1 MKDSQNR
8 SCSVACSKY
17 RSVSVLAWWRLCHV
31 SVIKVDFVA
40 EKRRKVSDVTE
51 VDLMAGAVEKVTH
64 RVMYV

>member
-1 MKDSQNR
+1 
-8 SCSVACSKY
+8 
-17 RSVSVLAWWRLCHV
+17 
-31 SVIKVDFVA
+31 VIKVDFMA